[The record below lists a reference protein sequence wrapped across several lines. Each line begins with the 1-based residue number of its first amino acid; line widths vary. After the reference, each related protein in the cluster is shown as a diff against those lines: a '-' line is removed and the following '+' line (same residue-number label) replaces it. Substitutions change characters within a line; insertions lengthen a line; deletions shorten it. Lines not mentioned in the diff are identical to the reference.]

1 MTIPKLNLNL
11 NEENELAFK
20 ISIEGSSSDI
30 GATKPRFRLLV
41 TESENGHGMV
51 YPAEQGDDGNVIV
64 RLPSTE
70 TFLEETN
77 YRGKLEVILG
87 NHYFVP
93 TEVDIE
99 FIRPLKVEA
108 VVVTNKGGSLREEK
122 AKHESAEPSV
132 SVSTVEVRNKKS
144 IRETP
149 NPESTMQKPKKRTW
163 NELTEAEKKKVIAF
177 RKEQKLKKLREQ
189 KRLQEKKIRAK
200 KFAEQKAEAQLKAQ
214 LKTLMSDSLEE

>member
-1 MTIPKLNLNL
+1 MTVPKLSLNL

-30 GATKPRFRLLV
+30 GATKPKFRLLV
-41 TESENGHGMV
+41 SESENGHGMV
-51 YPAEQGDDGNVIV
+51 YPAEQGEDGSVIV

-108 VVVTNKGGSLREEK
+108 VVITNNKGGTLREEK
-122 AKHESAEPSV
+122 AKHEASEPSV

-144 IRETP
+144 IQEAP
-149 NPESTMQKPKKRTW
+149 KPSAKPKKRTW
-163 NELTEAEKKKVIAF
+163 DQLSESEKKKVIAY
-177 RKEQKLKKLREQ
+177 RKEQKMKKLRKQKLLEQ
-189 KRLQEKKIRAK
+189 RKLKAK
-200 KFAEQKAEAQLKAQ
+200 KLAEKRVEAKLKEQLKS
-214 LKTLMSDSLEE
+214 LMSDSLDD